1 MSSLAWESALSLL
14 GTGTQIWTMRRT
26 LEQERKLHAHEHR
39 TAMEQHFSSMS
50 TELLAI
56 AKEADRDVWEQR
68 QNMFSQLLVCAVLM
82 FGVAFGNINEGTY
95 AYDKVVDK
103 HGFDHTALL
112 TKDGL
117 FVLFTGF
124 AIASL
129 FICIVACLVVMRRMS
144 SYMIIR
150 SSLLVDRLAV
160 STDVAHQIS
169 GTAQRNHHFESGEE
183 VEEALGAEKR
193 RFHAKIGA
201 AIGSGPKQA
210 RDRRRLDRWP
220 TSMPKPSGPNGSAVP
235 MLNVASEASEREPIN
250 GQGNGG
256 NNGTAAAPSPPES
269 DHGRETPTPPA
280 AMVPASHAPLNFGF
294 FYNEYCALLA
304 ATVVASFV
312 VGVLCA
318 WVSVW
323 LLLWNQFPH
332 FYVAMLA
339 FAVIGV
345 LAIATA
351 GRLEWRTRQN
361 DQVMKRLLRT
371 LDAPMHRADS
381 AAAPPPPPPTARPEF
396 GPPPPP
402 GYVPPPM
409 QRAPSPPPSPPLRTR
424 PAPRLPAPHRR
435 TAATRLRELAE
446 AEATGLLKEE
456 EVATKR
462 AEILAAL

>member
-1 MSSLAWESALSLL
+1 
-14 GTGTQIWTMRRT
+14 
-26 LEQERKLHAHEHR
+26 
-39 TAMEQHFSSMS
+39 
-50 TELLAI
+50 
-56 AKEADRDVWEQR
+56 
-68 QNMFSQLLVCAVLM
+68 
-82 FGVAFGNINEGTY
+82 
-95 AYDKVVDK
+95 
-103 HGFDHTALL
+103 
-112 TKDGL
+112 
-117 FVLFTGF
+117 
-124 AIASL
+124 
-129 FICIVACLVVMRRMS
+129 
-144 SYMIIR
+144 
-150 SSLLVDRLAV
+150 
-160 STDVAHQIS
+160 
-169 GTAQRNHHFESGEE
+169 
-183 VEEALGAEKR
+183 
-193 RFHAKIGA
+193 
-201 AIGSGPKQA
+201 
-210 RDRRRLDRWP
+210 
-220 TSMPKPSGPNGSAVP
+220 

-269 DHGRETPTPPA
+269 DHGRETPTAPA

-446 AEATGLLKEE
+446 AEAAGLLKEE